1 LFFAES
7 VMKSM
12 VPAMRIL
19 PAVFFLAACAG
30 VPTGRTTALH
40 QAADTGD
47 LGVVE
52 NLIVEESAV
61 DARDETGRTA
71 LHRAAM
77 AGDMMVTA
85 ALLDAGADPNLTD
98 REGKTPLHYAV
109 LTDKPD
115 LVAMILGAEANP
127 MIEDKKGISPLAL
140 AESEGSEEV
149 RQTVKSSM

>member
-1 LFFAES
+1 LFLAES

-47 LGVVE
+47 LGVIE
-52 NLIVEESAV
+52 SLIVESEV
-61 DARDETGRTA
+61 DARDEMGRTA

-77 AGDMMVTA
+77 AGDMMVIAT
-85 ALLDAGADPNLTD
+85 LLDAGADPNLPD
-98 REGKTPLHYAV
+98 RQGKTPLHYAV
-109 LTDKPD
+109 LADNPD
-115 LVAMILGAEANP
+115 LVAMILGADADP
-127 MIEDKKGISPLAL
+127 MIEDKKGVTPLAL
-140 AESEGSEEV
+140 AESEGSEDV
-149 RQTVKSSM
+149 RQTVRSSM